1 MNPFIDIRLNHDLP
15 VYQQLCL
22 HIKRK
27 ILRGKC
33 TNYQELPSRREVA
46 AQLSINPN
54 TVQKAY
60 RTMEEEGY
68 LKTIANVKSVIIVND
83 ELLSKIRRELVDQM
97 LHDFVIQC
105 HEVGI
110 DRETL
115 IALLNEHW
123 HS

>member
-105 HEVGI
+105 HEAGI

>member
-1 MNPFIDIRLNHDLP
+1 MNPFIDVRLNHDLP

-27 ILRGKC
+27 ILRGEY

-83 ELLSKIRRELVDQM
+83 GLIEKIRRELVDQM

-105 HEVGI
+105 LETGI

-115 IALLNEHW
+115 IAMLNEHW

>member
-1 MNPFIDIRLNHDLP
+1 MNPFIDVRLNHDLP

-27 ILRGKC
+27 ILRGEC

-83 ELLSKIRRELVDQM
+83 ALIEKIRRELVDQM

-105 HEVGI
+105 LETGI
-110 DRETL
+110 DR
-115 IALLNEHW
+115 
-123 HS
+123 